1 MEGRAEFRAEAIRAS
16 MPAVLDS
23 TFAASCCVDFA
34 KFVSSR
40 SIREESPTNVRFSE
54 LANSVANEARNL
66 SRAAR
71 VAASERFWL
80 LRICCKAAIT
90 VACWG
95 TVVALLTAFS
105 PTLSATATTAAA
117 GTTGFGGGA
126 PFPFNVTAA
135 GMLARI
141 AEAAVKPFAT
151 TVTARPGV
159 TAEPCVSAGRTGG
172 KTGARTGGETDV
184 VMVAWA
190 VGVATFGRDRTAM
203 GGTGAT
209 AASVCSFEVISDA
222 TVAGAGAEAPAGR
235 APEAGVG
242 GGTGGGPEPLLASRR
257 SAASRKGE
265 GAEGGPEVGID
276 VEASAG
282 VCTAAGAVG
291 AAGAAASTAGVGGWA
306 AGASTSAAAV
316 DGGSV
321 SGLKPRRCTAVG

>member
-126 PFPFNVTAA
+126 PFPFNVTA
-135 GMLARI
+135 
-141 AEAAVKPFAT
+141 
-151 TVTARPGV
+151 VTARPGV